1 MSNIIE
7 WKSAI
12 TKKIIPEGEYE
23 NLDRLAKIDLFF
35 STIKK
40 KHNLDILIQSSIT
53 YRIDVIEYHCI
64 IGYAL
69 NDEECGTTI
78 SNGLGETMQEA
89 IINSINEFVEYYNI
103 NRNLLNK

>member
-23 NLDRLAKIDLFF
+23 NLDRLGKIDLFF

-40 KHNLDILIQSSIT
+40 KYNLGVLIQLDVT
-53 YRIDVIEYHCI
+53 YRRDVNEYHCM
-64 IGYAL
+64 IGYSL
-69 NDEECGTTI
+69 TEEECGSTI

-103 NRNLLNK
+103 NRDLLNK

>member
-23 NLDRLAKIDLFF
+23 NLDRLGKIDLFF

-40 KHNLDILIQSSIT
+40 KYNLGVLIQSDVT
-53 YRIDVIEYHCI
+53 YRRDVNEYHCM
-64 IGYAL
+64 IGYSL
-69 NDEECGTTI
+69 TEEMVAVTVA
-78 SNGLGETMQEA
+78 NGLGDTMEKA
-89 IINSINEFVEYYNI
+89 IINSINNFIEYYNI
-103 NRNLLNK
+103 NRDLLKE